1 MLTNFQAK
9 LMTMCSVLRTGDR
22 HWILTGSRL
31 IQVPGLGVVTIKR
44 AYYAAF
50 IGDVPEDV
58 DVFAACGEA
67 KCVCPT
73 HLDLRKARTRARA
86 LALPDA
92 VKVPRPKY
100 YQKADPI
107 EKLPKNVTPHDVSM
121 VKYLTKN
128 GNSLAQIRNATNL
141 SVHEIMKIRGGR
153 YDKAAKGAVNFDA
166 EASPPPSNQTPVP
179 AILDYEY
186 PAINE
191 DGLTE
196 QEREWL
202 KTVGRG

>member
-1 MLTNFQAK
+1 MRTNFQAK

-22 HWILTGSRL
+22 HWILTGARL

-50 IGDVPEDV
+50 IGDVPEDM

-86 LALPDA
+86 LVLPDE
-92 VKVPRPKY
+92 VKKPKPKVY
-100 YQKADPI
+100 SKTEQADR
-107 EKLPKNVTPHDVSM
+107 LPSTVTARDVAF

-128 GNSLAQIRNATNL
+128 GSTIASIRSATNL
-141 SVHEIMKIRGGR
+141 PTHEIMKIRGGR
-153 YDKAAKGAVNFDA
+153 YDKASRKAVGLDP
-166 EASPPPSNQTPVP
+166 ELMLPIESETPEKV
-179 AILDYEY
+179 LDYEY
-186 PAINE
+186 PAI
-191 DGLTE
+191 DDKDLTDRE
-196 QEREWL
+196 KEWL